1 MLHKFDR
8 TSVSFDPSREAGASA
23 ESKDDQWL
31 EVLRD
36 GLTFDLLGLTPGP
49 GVNAPEP
56 RHSFGSSTVSDV
68 NALEAIGLFPGPH
81 LAEGVHTLPVVRT
94 MLSLGAQFAN
104 ALEGVRQVI
113 WTPAGCVLEANLFER
128 LVTGWLD
135 GGAFP
140 APGLIGLELSDD
152 NLLKT
157 DGLAFFLQRELVLE
171 RQFSTDTVAA
181 SRLASRLIHE
191 LVGAAM
197 PDLPEVIEVSGG
209 PTVALVDDPEQGVIV
224 ARPA

>member
-1 MLHKFDR
+1 MLPKFDR
-8 TSVSFDPSREAGASA
+8 TSVSFNPGREGGEFA
-23 ESKDDQWL
+23 ESNDDQWL

-36 GLTFDLLGLTPGP
+36 GLTFDLLGLAPGP

-56 RHSFGSSTVSDV
+56 RHSFGSSTVSDGD
-68 NALEAIGLFPGPH
+68 ALEAIGIFPGPH
-81 LAEGVHTLPVVRT
+81 LAQGVHTLPVVRT

-113 WTPAGCVLEANLFER
+113 WTPAGCVLEAILFER

-171 RQFSTDTVAA
+171 RQFSTDKVAA

-191 LVGAAM
+191 LVGDGM
-197 PDLPEVIEVSGG
+197 PDIPQVVEVSGW
-209 PTVALVDDPEQGVIV
+209 PSLSLRDDPEQGVIIV
-224 ARPA
+224 RPA